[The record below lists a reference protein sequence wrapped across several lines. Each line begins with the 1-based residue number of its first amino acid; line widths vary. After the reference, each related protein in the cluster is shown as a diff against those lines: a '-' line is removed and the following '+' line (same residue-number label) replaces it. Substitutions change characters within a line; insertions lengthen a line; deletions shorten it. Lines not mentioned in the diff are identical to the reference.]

1 MEDKRC
7 RRSIRMERFRVVD
20 RQKGTS
26 NIRETSAGLIEIR
39 EEELQRRWG
48 ATADIIDGTQIS
60 LTG

>member
-7 RRSIRMERFRVVD
+7 RRSIRMERFPVVD

-39 EEELQRRWG
+39 EEELQRRFGG
-48 ATADIIDGTQIS
+48 AGGYS
-60 LTG
+60 RHS